1 MHGFIR
7 GLRHLFFITALSV
20 LSTMI
25 CSSCSVFRILG
36 LYTVPPPYSDSYE
49 EFHGKPLLHFN
60 KAENISMHLSSDKKS
75 YYPGE
80 PITLICT
87 VKNHSRTDTMGVN
100 SPFTFLWRQIRIINS
115 SGQNV
120 HYHGKQISVLPIF
133 TVDEYGRRLNVS
145 NQKEIPPNS
154 QIEFKRRID
163 RRYYNNTYKIWSED
177 KVGKLLERAYDFNIK
192 DLVPD
197 IYALTCIAK
206 HTEFDEIEGP
216 QNGVIYSDTL
226 EIEIMKPTHFQMNQR
241 EEYIQ
246 IIDCIMELDDI
257 DEIYMRGK
265 TYENNYPNGIFLEKI
280 KKYVLDKQKLKT
292 VLEYLTKYKNGE
304 L

>member
-1 MHGFIR
+1 
-7 GLRHLFFITALSV
+7 
-20 LSTMI
+20 
-25 CSSCSVFRILG
+25 
-36 LYTVPPPYSDSYE
+36 LYNVPPPYAESYE
-49 EFHGKPLLHFN
+49 LNNGRPLLHLN
-60 KAENISMHLSSDKKS
+60 KAENITMHLSSEKRS

-80 PITLICT
+80 QITLICT
-87 VKNHSRTDTMGVN
+87 VKNHSKTDTMGVN
-100 SPFTFLWRQIRIINS
+100 SPFTFGRQIRIINL
-115 SGQNV
+115 SGQIVN
-120 HYHGKQISVLPIF
+120 YHGPQTDGGLLVF

-145 NQKEIPPNS
+145 YQKEIPPNS